1 MEIAYNEAEIRQL
14 KREYEKQ
21 WRAKNKDKV
30 RAKNRRYW
38 QKKLATLS
46 ASEQSNGGNN
56 DERKGNQ

>member
-30 RAKNRRYW
+30 KAKNQRYW
-38 QKKLATLS
+38 RKKAAALA
-46 ASEQSNGGNN
+46 AEQSNGGNN
-56 DERKGNQ
+56 DEHNDNE